1 MTNKPRIE
9 ILAEKERLIEGAK
22 QNVDVLI
29 RITPPEQEAESRRP
43 KLNLGIALDRSGSM
57 DGTKMKEARD
67 AAKFCVDQLLS
78 SDRFSAVIFDDRV
91 DVLFTNQPV
100 TDREM
105 LHRGIDRIEA
115 RGSTALHEGWVQA
128 GIQVSE
134 DLDAAAINRVLL
146 ITDGLANVG
155 ETNVDRIVSHAS
167 ELAGKGIS
175 TTTIGIGRDFNEDL
189 LLPMAEAG
197 GGNGWH
203 VREPEDMV
211 GIFETELHGLSRQFA
226 HSVRLR
232 VSTAEGVRV
241 TDVLNDFEQTGNGD
255 YILPNLLSGSPLE
268 IVVRIEVQ
276 STASM
281 GAELF
286 SVALEY
292 IPQSWGMPETVNATF
307 DSPVADREIVDLL
320 VSNRDVVSSLQML
333 LNARARREAMNR
345 IDEGDREGAL
355 DEIDLC
361 TFKMVAASPD
371 FGNSE
376 VFRAELE
383 DLQSLRSSLQNSEDD
398 KMVRKQMAYRRESLR
413 KGKP

>member
-1 MTNKPRIE
+1 
-9 ILAEKERLIEGAK
+9 
-22 QNVDVLI
+22 
-29 RITPPEQEAESRRP
+29 
-43 KLNLGIALDRSGSM
+43 
-57 DGTKMKEARD
+57 
-67 AAKFCVDQLLS
+67 
-78 SDRFSAVIFDDRV
+78 
-91 DVLFTNQPV
+91 
-100 TDREM
+100 M

-232 VSTAEGVRV
+232 INTAEGVRV
-241 TDVLNDFEQTGNGD
+241 TDVLNDFEQTGNAD
-255 YILPNLLSGSPLE
+255 YILPNLVLGSQLA

-361 TFKMVAASPD
+361 TFKMVAASPE